1 MINRYL
7 KIGLFLISGL
17 SFSSNATLIGD
28 SVEATING
36 SSVFTV
42 NNDFGTGV
50 VGLGVDLTANAT
62 DVFLQNWNFTVDVF
76 DSGFSLGWTE
86 TTKADQFGN
95 ISGSSDLLSITISDF
110 DWIGPQLNI
119 SNVILDSFNSS
130 SGNSN
135 TLFSFTN
142 DSVTVNFSA
151 MNNSDMYTFNI
162 DTTPAVNAVPEPSTL
177 AIFALGMIGL
187 ASRRYKKQS

>member
-7 KIGLFLISGL
+7 KIGLVLISGL

-62 DVFLQNWNFTVDVF
+62 DVFRQDWNLTVDVF

-86 TTKADQFGN
+86 TTRPDQGGN
-95 ISGSSDLLSITISDF
+95 ISGSIDLLSITISDF
-110 DWIGPQLNI
+110 DWIILDLI
-119 SNVILDSFNSS
+119 KFNVILKC
-130 SGNSN
+130 
-135 TLFSFTN
+135 TLNLELTKYLL
-142 DSVTVNFSA
+142 VLV
-151 MNNSDMYTFNI
+151 
-162 DTTPAVNAVPEPSTL
+162 
-177 AIFALGMIGL
+177 
-187 ASRRYKKQS
+187 